1 MSQPV
6 LTFTDRGIY
15 CPAGDFH
22 IDPWR
27 TVDRA
32 LITHGHA
39 DHARPGHAA
48 YLATKG
54 ALPVIRHRLGEISAE
69 GVAYGETRQIGSA
82 RVSFHPAG
90 HLPGSDPGR
99 GGG

>member
-1 MSQPV
+1 MADPL

-27 TVDRA
+27 PVDRA

-39 DHARPGHAA
+39 DHARPGHRA
-48 YLATKG
+48 YLAT
-54 ALPVIRHRLGEISAE
+54 AAAAPVMRHRLGDIALDTI
-69 GVAYGETRQIGSA
+69 ALWRNA
-82 RVSFHPAG
+82 HDR
-90 HLPGSDPGR
+90 
-99 GGG
+99 